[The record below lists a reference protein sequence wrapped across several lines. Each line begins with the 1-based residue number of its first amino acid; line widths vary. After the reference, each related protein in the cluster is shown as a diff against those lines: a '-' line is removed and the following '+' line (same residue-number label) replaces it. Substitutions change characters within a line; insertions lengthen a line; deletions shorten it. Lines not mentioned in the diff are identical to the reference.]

1 MALELF
7 AKTQAVEMDGGM
19 MIKNGAR
26 RRTPGGVYLHLLRGL
41 KDPRVDVKEV
51 TWTGFSSL
59 YSYVKKCQLYLTGW
73 FSVIWAEKLGYLYE
87 TLLFF
92 NLCYI

>member
-1 MALELF
+1 MHELDYRNGLNKFQVALELF

-51 TWTGFSSL
+51 T
-59 YSYVKKCQLYLTGW
+59 
-73 FSVIWAEKLGYLYE
+73 
-87 TLLFF
+87 
-92 NLCYI
+92 

>member
-7 AKTQAVEMDGGM
+7 AKTQAVEKDGGM

-41 KDPRVDVKEV
+41 KDPRVNVKEV
-51 TWTGFSSL
+51 NWTSISPTFYHKLLLFHNSSL
-59 YSYVKKCQLYLTGW
+59 
-73 FSVIWAEKLGYLYE
+73 
-87 TLLFF
+87 
-92 NLCYI
+92 